1 MILSVFKIEILAI
14 CDELVMLGHK
24 GLKVSVTYQ
33 VRIFIEESVTLPK
46 ILVCYIISFRDMV
59 FSIFQYL
66 FEKVEPI
73 NNICFRTLLQSKNTE
88 EEKIIYD

>member
-46 ILVCYIISFRDMV
+46 ILVCYIISFSDMV
-59 FSIFQYL
+59 FIFQYFL
-66 FEKVEPI
+66 EKVEPI